1 MMDVPDA
8 IIVTLGAL
16 SDKIVGRTAIQK
28 LIYFEMVF
36 GLVDANYR
44 PHYYGP
50 YSSEVAGTIQ
60 ELAALGFVEERIETR
75 ETTGYTVSDEWKRY
89 CYELTNDGLGFLEA
103 VKKEDPEIYD
113 RISRIVETCGGRS
126 KLNPQI
132 LSWAAKVHYI
142 ASHEE
147 KAMEFKD
154 IISNA
159 KEFKWSLTEENI
171 KVAVELLN
179 DLGLIKNH
187 DKI

>member
-8 IIVTLGAL
+8 IVVTLGAVA
-16 SDKIVGRTAIQK
+16 DKIIGRTAIQK
-28 LIYFEMVF
+28 LIYFEMVL

-60 ELAALGFVEERIETR
+60 ELAALGFVEEKIETR

-89 CYELTNDGLGFLEA
+89 CYKLTDDGFDFLEA
-103 VKKEDPEIYD
+103 VKKEDSENYD
-113 RISRIVETCGGRS
+113 RISKIVEKCGGRS

-147 KAMEFKD
+147 KAMEFKE
-154 IISNA
+154 IIFNA
-159 KEFKWSLTEENI
+159 KEFKWDLNEANI
-171 KVAVELLN
+171 KVAVDLLN
-179 DLGLIKNH
+179 DLKLIKCH